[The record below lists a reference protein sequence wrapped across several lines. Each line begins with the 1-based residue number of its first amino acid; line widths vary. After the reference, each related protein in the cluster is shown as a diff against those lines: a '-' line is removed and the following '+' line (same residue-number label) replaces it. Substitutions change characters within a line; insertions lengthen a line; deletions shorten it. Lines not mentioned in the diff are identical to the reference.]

1 MYCLRLNESQSAEE
15 HWLYFCA
22 GAQLCAS
29 TLFVLYSPA
38 ALIFNEMYF
47 IPLKMAN
54 KCSRPSV
61 IGNRGAH
68 CNFTVKAISL
78 LMHHHHLLYPVWQ
91 QFYWSISL
99 STVFLLLGVQVSL
112 YNVEYARQGKK
123 PKEIYDPA
131 LLYACLGFILCSL
144 IVLVYSLW
152 TYQPSS
158 KAPKDKSFAA

>member
-68 CNFTVKAISL
+68 CNFTVKATHINASSSSAVSSL
-78 LMHHHHLLYPVWQ
+78 AAVLLKHI
-91 QFYWSISL
+91 FKHS
-99 STVFLLLGVQVSL
+99 VFITGCSS
-112 YNVEYARQGKK
+112 E
-123 PKEIYDPA
+123 
-131 LLYACLGFILCSL
+131 FI
-144 IVLVYSLW
+144 
-152 TYQPSS
+152 
-158 KAPKDKSFAA
+158 